1 SKIDGVVAEAS
12 LQDSKNKAKKDLE
25 QKATDTKA
33 AIDKL
38 TGVSDGDKE
47 KAKAEVEAALK
58 DGETAIEKATDTKGV
73 DDAV

>member
-1 SKIDGVVAEAS
+1 AKQSAKEKINKLENLTFDQKQQYLNRVEESDTVSKIDGVVAEAS

-38 TGVSDGDKE
+38 
-47 KAKAEVEAALK
+47 
-58 DGETAIEKATDTKGV
+58 
-73 DDAV
+73 